1 MEEYK
6 IQLRDKHGNKQY
18 PVTSTMLVIGPDG
31 KTVEERLKQIHP
43 SAFAFFDER
52 TAFPTKL
59 IAFGS
64 AEDVEI
70 SEEERA
76 YNKET
81 LDMVWE
87 QQRGVLIAS
96 EGLLMQLV
104 VAVSNNDVCVEA
116 TFNSTFA
123 DESGIMTGTMT
134 INSDGDAIYEV
145 KLIPYAA
152 EGLMEYVDQKI
163 KEAIT
168 NVLNTEV

>member
-1 MEEYK
+1 
-6 IQLRDKHGNKQY
+6 
-18 PVTSTMLVIGPDG
+18 MLVVGPDG
-31 KTVEERLKQIHP
+31 KTVEERLKEINP

-81 LDMVWE
+81 LDIVWE
-87 QQRGVLIAS
+87 QQRGVLIAA

-104 VAVSNNDVCVEA
+104 AATKNDAYVEA
-116 TFNSTFA
+116 IFNSTFA
-123 DESGIMTGTMT
+123 DESGIMTGTLT

-163 KEAIT
+163 QEAIT